1 LGGNSVVTMH
11 DGKITP
17 SFLGYPI
24 VFTPI
29 LHTGT
34 GVQTDGSPLFLFGDM
49 RMASIIGDRRGF
61 ALKVSDQRYM
71 ELDQIGIT
79 ATTRFDIVNHGI
91 GTTSAAGPMVALL
104 ANAA

>member
-1 LGGNSVVTMH
+1 MH